1 MHSVF
6 LIIILIGFWLKL
18 KWHLAIVCLKE
29 KHVNLSHIESRRS
42 KRVTNEVEIYA
53 ECNCTKKEFSE
64 LVQHLKDHVNI
75 VSYNTPQHVWSADTG
90 KPELSEQKN
99 SHCDYVLASWQCY
112 WFTWLFI
119 PDCLDCV
126 CVLGGLPDGE
136 GIPWFP
142 QKISELDQCSH
153 RVLMYGSELD
163 ADHPV
168 SKSV

>member
-1 MHSVF
+1 M
-6 LIIILIGFWLKL
+6 
-18 KWHLAIVCLKE
+18 IVTDSSD
-29 KHVNLSHIESRRS
+29 V
-42 KRVTNEVEIYA
+42 
-53 ECNCTKKEFSE
+53 
-64 LVQHLKDHVNI
+64 
-75 VSYNTPQHVWSADTG
+75 
-90 KPELSEQKN
+90 
-99 SHCDYVLASWQCY
+99 
-112 WFTWLFI
+112 FI